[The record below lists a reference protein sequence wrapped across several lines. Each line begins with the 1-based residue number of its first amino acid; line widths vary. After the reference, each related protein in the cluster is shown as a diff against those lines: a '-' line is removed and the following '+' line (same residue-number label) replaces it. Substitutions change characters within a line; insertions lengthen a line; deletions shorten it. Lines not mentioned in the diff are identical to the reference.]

1 MGLPPV
7 SRWREGA
14 KCRVRERERW
24 EKEIKRKQARMR
36 RTEGVVRDGKGERLR
51 DWEEEEGR

>member
-1 MGLPPV
+1 M
-7 SRWREGA
+7 
-14 KCRVRERERW
+14 RERERW